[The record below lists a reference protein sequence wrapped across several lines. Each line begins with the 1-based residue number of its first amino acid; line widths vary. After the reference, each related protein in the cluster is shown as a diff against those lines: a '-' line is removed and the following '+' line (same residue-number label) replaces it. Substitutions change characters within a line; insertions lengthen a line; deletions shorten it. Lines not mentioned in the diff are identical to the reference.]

1 MGMASLPS
9 AIGRA
14 TISTALVGLL
24 DHLLSL
30 MVLVHFLKSCESPM
44 VQWPQLQIKLG
55 IFVAFNFLFL
65 LAKFLLKQR
74 HLSLTFWVLLISV
87 GNLELI
93 SITFT
98 FEIFSLVT
106 YSSTLAR
113 KIPWMEEPH
122 RLQSM
127 GSQRVGHNWVIS
139 LSLFTFSKNGQRSQ

>member
-74 HLSLTFWVLLISV
+74 HYITMMVYGLL
-87 GNLELI
+87 
-93 SITFT
+93 
-98 FEIFSLVT
+98 
-106 YSSTLAR
+106 
-113 KIPWMEEPH
+113 
-122 RLQSM
+122 
-127 GSQRVGHNWVIS
+127 
-139 LSLFTFSKNGQRSQ
+139 